1 MCFAC
6 DFDDPPSFHFIEISK
21 SSHQIISQIHWMTCS
36 PEETLYIVH
45 FIRFYESYKVI
56 WLHLCSSSSCVSPS
70 VVQIHGFNFIWNF
83 INSKIPSKCHYQW
96 GGPCLHRT
104 QEIRSLS
111 RDKSIVFIYKV
122 LRRGKSINE
131 LSAQITWTGP
141 ACSVKKRRTGK
152 WSVRQ
157 ATGWLELV
165 SLTWLLKHSGEDWSF
180 SLTVVGGW
188 SADGKQLSLIASGVP
203 ECRLGILEGF
213 CPWKVRS
220 G

>member
-1 MCFAC
+1 MILL
-6 DFDDPPSFHFIEISK
+6 HFISLKYPNPLNRLFLKFTEWLAPVRRS
-21 SSHQIISQIHWMTCS
+21 
-36 PEETLYIVH
+36 TLYIVH

-56 WLHLCSSSSCVSPS
+56 WLHLSSSSSCVSPS

-83 INSKIPSKCHYQW
+83 INSKIPSKCHNQW

-111 RDKSIVFIYKV
+111 RDKFIVFIYKV
-122 LRRGKSINE
+122 HRRGKSINE

-165 SLTWLLKHSGEDWSF
+165 SLTWLLKHSGEDWRF

-188 SADGKQLSLIASGVP
+188 SADGKQLQ
-203 ECRLGILEGF
+203 CRLGILEGF

-220 G
+220 GWEHTHML